1 MEKQMKTSIKYI
13 VLSIGLG
20 MSAASFAGLNELGS
34 SIASGSAG
42 IVSWTIDS
50 TSDVYRAIFHPG
62 MKLLGDSMDKTAG
75 YMK

>member
-1 MEKQMKTSIKYI
+1 MKTSIKYF

-34 SIASGSAG
+34 SVASGSAG
-42 IVSWTIDS
+42 IVGWTIDS
-50 TSDVYRAIFHPG
+50 TGDVYRAIFHPG

>member
-1 MEKQMKTSIKYI
+1 MKTSIKYF

-50 TSDVYRAIFHPG
+50 TSDVYRAIFYPG